1 MSLIR
6 VQDNVPECYENDS
19 RDFQLIGRLYDCVI
33 NGVKFDIDSM
43 LNLSD
48 TMKCNQCILQLLQTK
63 LGFFSDAVLTDDELR
78 YTLSAFPII
87 IKNKGSLKGI
97 KQSVYVFLK
106 ANHLTNSAMISVTQ
120 KDGSNPYSIVI
131 GINAPIM
138 STTLLD
144 EIFKYILP
152 TGYTVSY
159 IFYKNISDENLFKLS
174 VEANAIFVSNTINS
188 RVRAGT
194 NDSIDGETLI
204 FNNISDHL
212 IGAVDTTE
220 VISTDSVTNDFDI
233 ESYPSEV

>member
-6 VQDNVPECYENDS
+6 VQDNVPECYENES
-19 RDFQLIGRLYDCVI
+19 RDFQLIGRLYDCVV
-33 NGVKFDIDSM
+33 NGVKFDIDTM
-43 LNLSD
+43 LNLTD
-48 TMKCNQCILQLLQTK
+48 TLKCNQCVLQLLQTK
-63 LGFFSDAVLTDDELR
+63 LGFFSDAVLTNTELR
-78 YTLSAFPII
+78 YTLSAFPTI
-87 IKNKGSLKGI
+87 IKNKGSLRGI
-97 KQSVYVFLK
+97 KQAVYVFLK
-106 ANHLTNSAMISVTQ
+106 ANHLTSSAMISITQ
-120 KDGSNPYSIVI
+120 KDDVNPYSIVI

-144 EIFKYILP
+144 EIFRYILP

-159 IFYKNISDENLFKLS
+159 LFYTNISGDELFKLS

-194 NDSIDGETLI
+194 HDSIDGEALT